1 MKLDASWWFLSKG
14 CPQSQKLNSTHAK
27 NVSYDSHTQVMQLS
41 WFVRVGTVWT
51 LFLSSH
57 ECVASPGL
65 SYIRFWSVEVF
76 VAGWWMLAEGLLGG
90 GIPPIGRH
98 PTEANTSLSFTTEA
112 TLFQL
117 RNSFTAAMHQTVE
130 RLISGCHKTMGHVHK
145 SSGGL
150 TCLYKS
156 PKSWTASI

>member
-1 MKLDASWWFLSKG
+1 MHHDDFYPKDVPNRKS
-14 CPQSQKLNSTHAK
+14 STQLMRKTYRTTHTRRWC
-27 NVSYDSHTQVMQLS
+27 SYIS
-41 WFVRVGTVWT
+41 WFVRVETVWK

-65 SYIRFWSVEVF
+65 SYIRFRSVEVF

-130 RLISGCHKTMGHVHK
+130 RLISGCHKTMGHVYK
-145 SSGGL
+145 GSRGL

-156 PKSWTASI
+156 PKSWAVSI